1 MTTQKSVHLDNARTI
16 QLDIIQLL
24 DGMGYC
30 LDWRPEAS
38 SWSARQVVYHLLDTP
53 PSGLPR
59 VIRGVFSGELEE
71 FELWADLDNINPDR
85 TSYDLEQV
93 QKDISGFFDSMMEV
107 LEAAAEEEFEQKS
120 VLLHQRNRGWDEPRT
135 VQNLLEGLF
144 ARHWRDH
151 LGQIRELRE
160 SLGM

>member
-1 MTTQKSVHLDNARTI
+1 MATQKSAHLDNARTI

-30 LDWRPEAS
+30 LDWRPEPS

-59 VIRGVFSGELEE
+59 VIRGVLTGELEE
-71 FELWADLDNINPDR
+71 FELWADLDNMNPDR
-85 TSYDLEQV
+85 ASYDLEQV
-93 QKDISGFFDSMMEV
+93 QKDISEFFDSMMEV

-144 ARHWRDH
+144 AGHWRDH